1 MFFKNARIL
10 TENGLEPFDIVVE
23 NGFVTDIL
31 NPAAEE
37 KEVFSDGKAVISLKN
52 KIILPGLID
61 VHVHLREP
69 GFFYKESVKSG
80 TRAAAAGGF
89 TAVCAMPNLNP
100 CPDSCEHLKA
110 EEDVIARDAE
120 IGVFPYACITEGERG
135 EKLVDFEK
143 LAPRAVAFSDD
154 GRGVQNPAVMEE
166 AMRRVKPLGKV
177 IAAHSEDNSLL
188 CGGYVH
194 EGVYAAEYR
203 HRGISSASEYKQI
216 ERDLA
221 LAKKIGHKHHV
232 CHVSAKESVELIRRA
247 KADGAD
253 VTCETAPHYLVLCD
267 EDLREEGRFKMN
279 PPLRGRE
286 DREALIEG
294 LSDGTIDMIATDHA
308 PHSAEEKN
316 RGLEKSAFGVSGIET
331 SFPLM
336 YTYFVKTGILSLK
349 KLAELMCINPAKRF
363 SLDGGWLKK
372 GSRANFAVFD
382 TEKKYRI
389 DAQNFLS
396 KGKSTPFDGYEV
408 YGECAMTIYN
418 GRIIWQKNSTE
429 K

>member
-1 MFFKNARIL
+1 
-10 TENGLEPFDIVVE
+10 
-23 NGFVTDIL
+23 
-31 NPAAEE
+31 
-37 KEVFSDGKAVISLKN
+37 
-52 KIILPGLID
+52 
-61 VHVHLREP
+61 
-69 GFFYKESVKSG
+69 
-80 TRAAAAGGF
+80 
-89 TAVCAMPNLNP
+89 
-100 CPDSCEHLKA
+100 
-110 EEDVIARDAE
+110 
-120 IGVFPYACITEGERG
+120 
-135 EKLVDFEK
+135 
-143 LAPRAVAFSDD
+143 
-154 GRGVQNPAVMEE
+154 
-166 AMRRVKPLGKV
+166 
-177 IAAHSEDNSLL
+177 
-188 CGGYVH
+188 
-194 EGVYAAEYR
+194 
-203 HRGISSASEYKQI
+203 
-216 ERDLA
+216 
-221 LAKKIGHKHHV
+221 
-232 CHVSAKESVELIRRA
+232 
-247 KADGAD
+247 
-253 VTCETAPHYLVLCD
+253 
-267 EDLREEGRFKMN
+267 
-279 PPLRGRE
+279 
-286 DREALIEG
+286 
-294 LSDGTIDMIATDHA
+294 MIATDHA